1 MFFQTAYKLS
11 ISVYFLTRIH
21 IFIQHKNVCFRKKNT
36 LAQKSL
42 NQISLSQLVY
52 MFSNLPFERQPQKWS
67 KHTQTIHQLFD
78 HFLGLTR
85 KG

>member
-52 MFSNLPFERQPQKWS
+52 MFSNLPFERQPPKWS
-67 KHTQTIHQLFD
+67 NTLKQFIACFTIFGVD
-78 HFLGLTR
+78 T
-85 KG
+85 